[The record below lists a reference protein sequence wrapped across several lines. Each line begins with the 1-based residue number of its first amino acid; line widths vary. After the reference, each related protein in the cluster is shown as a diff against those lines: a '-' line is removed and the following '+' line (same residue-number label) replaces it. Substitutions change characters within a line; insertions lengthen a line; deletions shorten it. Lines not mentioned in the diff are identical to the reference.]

1 MSNTNTAMKTNEL
14 GTTGLIQYVNTG
26 SLRLRG
32 TRLAKAIKIIETRHG
47 SPASRAAFC
56 NAVSADFRR

>member
-1 MSNTNTAMKTNEL
+1 MKTTATKLAEL
-14 GTTGLIQYVNTG
+14 GTTGIIQFVNTG

-47 SPASRAAFC
+47 SPASREAFC